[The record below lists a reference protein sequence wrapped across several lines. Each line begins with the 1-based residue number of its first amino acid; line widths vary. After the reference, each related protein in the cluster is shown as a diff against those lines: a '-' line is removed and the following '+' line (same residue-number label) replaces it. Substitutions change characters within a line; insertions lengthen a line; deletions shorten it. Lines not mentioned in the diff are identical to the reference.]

1 MQGGGR
7 RFDPVI
13 LHSVSGRDEHRAPP
27 AARVHILTRTGCCLC
42 DEAIAVARE
51 VCAELG
57 VGVTTQDVDSDPG
70 LRAEWN
76 DHVPVT
82 FVDGARHE
90 LWHLD
95 PVRLRDALTA

>member
-13 LHSVSGRDEHRAPP
+13 LHSVSGRDDHQARAPV
-27 AARVHILTRTGCCLC
+27 RVHILTRAGCCLC
-42 DEAIAVARE
+42 DEAIVVARQ
-51 VCAELG
+51 VCGELG
-57 VGVTTQDVDSDPG
+57 VGLTTQDVDTDPA

-82 FVDGARHE
+82 FVDGVRHE

-95 PVRLRDALTA
+95 PVRLRAALAA